1 MKIKLF
7 FILILNCIFYISET
21 NSEEKVFIELTIEN
35 EIITNLDI
43 YKEKNYLIALN
54 NNLKNLDKKQIY
66 KISKDSLIREKVKK
80 IELLKYFD
88 LNSSSKIADNI
99 LKTAIKNLNFKNDKE
114 FEIYLEDYDLTI
126 NDVKKKLLIEA
137 TWNQLIY
144 DKYKKNVKVD
154 ENKLRS
160 KLEQQV
166 RENKIEEFNL
176 SEILFEL
183 KTGEKFN
190 EKFNKIKNFIN
201 TNDFENAAN
210 TFSISDSSKFG
221 GKIGWT
227 NKAQISKNILDEI
240 IKLKTGEISNPIQI
254 NNAYLIIKINEKR
267 IIEKKIDIKKE
278 LKKLLIIEKD
288 RQLNQYSIMYF
299 NRIINNLFIN
309 DL

>member
-1 MKIKLF
+1 MKIKIF
-7 FILILNCIFYISET
+7 FLIIINFIFYISEI
-21 NSEEKVFIELTIEN
+21 NSEEKVFIELTVEN
-35 EIITNLDI
+35 EIITNVDV
-43 YKEKNYLIALN
+43 YKERNYLIALN

-88 LNSSSKIADNI
+88 LNSSSKIADSI

-114 FEIYLEDYDLTI
+114 FEIYLEEYDLTI

-160 KLEQQV
+160 NLEQQV

-183 KTGEKFN
+183 KTGEKIN

-201 TNDFENAAN
+201 KNDFENAAN

-227 NKAQISKNILDEI
+227 SKAQISKNILDEI
-240 IKLKTGEISNPIQI
+240 TKLKTGEVSNPIQV

-267 IIEKKIDIKKE
+267 NVERKIDIKKE
-278 LKKLLIIEKD
+278 LKKLVIIEKD
-288 RQLNQYSIMYF
+288 RQLNQYSVMYF
-299 NRIINNLFIN
+299 NRIKNNLFIN